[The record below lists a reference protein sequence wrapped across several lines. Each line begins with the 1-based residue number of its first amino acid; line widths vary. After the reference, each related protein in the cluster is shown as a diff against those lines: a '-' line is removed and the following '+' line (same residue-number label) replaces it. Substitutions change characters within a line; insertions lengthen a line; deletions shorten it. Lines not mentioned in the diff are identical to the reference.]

1 MSDISN
7 TQIALMAD
15 IGQKSALN
23 LNPEKRQALEALIT
37 AGFVTPSDESD
48 AAIAPYELTAKAQ
61 RFLEDRG
68 VGLNEA

>member
-23 LNPEKRQALEALIT
+23 LNPEKRLALEALIT